1 MNSWQFKTMLTVQ
14 IQDKMW
20 VVIEVTDYFTCIYGP
35 DIYIME

>member
-20 VVIEVTDYFTCIYGP
+20 VIIEVSNYFACF
-35 DIYIME
+35 